1 MCTASFC
8 CRDVHIKGF
17 WLNVWLASV
26 GDRREEVLHETMDL
40 MVRGVL
46 EPHTGKKFALEDVKE
61 AVVEATKPGRGGKVL
76 LEG

>member
-1 MCTASFC
+1 M
-8 CRDVHIKGF
+8 
-17 WLNVWLASV
+17 